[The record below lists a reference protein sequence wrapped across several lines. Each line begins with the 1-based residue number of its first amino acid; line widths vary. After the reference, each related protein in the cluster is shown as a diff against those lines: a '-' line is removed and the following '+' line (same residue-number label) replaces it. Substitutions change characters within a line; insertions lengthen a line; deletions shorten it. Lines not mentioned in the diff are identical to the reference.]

1 MKGRVSESELGSDV
15 QERKEGK
22 KLGPGGQSRDWI

>member
-1 MKGRVSESELGSDV
+1 MKGRLSESELV